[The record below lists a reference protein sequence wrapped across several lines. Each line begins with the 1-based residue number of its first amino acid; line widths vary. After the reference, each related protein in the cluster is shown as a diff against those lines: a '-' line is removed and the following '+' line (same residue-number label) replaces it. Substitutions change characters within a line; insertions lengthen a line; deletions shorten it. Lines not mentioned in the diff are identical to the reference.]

1 MHMKRVFLLFSTL
14 LAVLSITG
22 CTREELDAPSVPQ
35 MTIRATI
42 PGDPLTKASF
52 SDREGGGLTLSWQE
66 HDNILVEDVDDET
79 NCAIYE
85 IQPGFTKTVAHFSG
99 NELAMGDIFNI
110 YCPGV
115 PAASLTQNGNGNM
128 EHLVFT
134 AMLEDV
140 AREDLADIAFNSEWA
155 DDHGCSFYRGGV
167 VKLVLTLPAA
177 ITAPEKVE
185 LAFYNG
191 DIMPEDVCSLNL
203 TGVDLSANHVLTAY
217 LQSRWEDVDFSRF
230 TLKVMDGDGSC
241 YTASKTASATLMAGC
256 QNIMDMRSSSL
267 SFHEELFAGGDGTR
281 DNPYLIANAK
291 QLDNMHAEGILKA
304 EQRVYFRLIRDIDM
318 QAYLQTHTWLP
329 LNSLSPY
336 DKLIDFDGDGHTIDH
351 FSCSFDA
358 TGLSDATHDAASK
371 PSFFGLLYGSC
382 YDVNFTHAVI
392 TTNYGPAGIL
402 GGFVGYSA
410 KKAVV
415 YNVHVQGTVTK
426 NGGLDNKGDSGVG
439 GLAGRIAFAFIDSCS
454 ADVTINCTVQ
464 PYVGGLFGID
474 FADASRVRN
483 CWTSGVIHGDQRVG
497 GIAGGLMRPET
508 AIINC
513 YSTATVDAL
522 RCGGGIAGHCNLDNN
537 TAGTPET
544 LMPDNVFRGDIA
556 WQTSFATRTQNKP
569 NGDYWSSGAVVAYTA
584 RKNYLTNC
592 YRHPNLSYA
601 DYANVF
607 SLYDQENASP
617 SSPLSM
623 TNPDATKYTH
633 YYPYHG
639 KAAGSTR
646 LSTVAQGLGWDSS
659 VWNFSEDTP
668 ALTGAVEAEP
678 AGEEP
683 ASGQSSVESLSVS
696 QGSLARAFPGTTTA
710 RGWKSATQ
718 DGITWSCT
726 QVAEGIRYFH
736 ASGTVTPTW
745 MDGGKHRQSLY
756 VVDYD
761 LSNPDYEVKIVHCSP
776 ACVLS
781 QVFEAT
787 GAVAAI
793 NAGYEIASIAVKANT
808 QYTWEKADATKEN
821 NVLNNIKPGSEKVVN
836 YPSGTPKSYMP
847 NNTIGDTGVEN
858 WKSEG
863 AFYCNGKRDVRI
875 GFDGYAGG
883 ASDKYG
889 TGTQTKTIHQ
899 ERLWYRLCTDD
910 EAGFVSSA
918 PILDANYVRFGY
930 TYKDRCGNVGGSQSN
945 SEHPKVHQ
953 TGAYPRT
960 AVAIAY
966 PEDDFHPHLLLIVVD
981 GRYADSASG
990 GGYGYSAYWLERHI
1004 ANAFGPKYMLNLD
1017 GGGSTTMCVAGQ
1029 GDSNT
1034 HVVNYPSDNNGATGS
1049 GGGGTV
1055 VNHSG
1060 ERARD
1065 TFICIVPAN

>member
-14 LAVLSITG
+14 LAVLSTIG
-22 CTREELDAPSVPQ
+22 CTREEMDAPSVPQ
-35 MTIRATI
+35 MIIRATI
-42 PGDPLTKASF
+42 PGDSQTKASF
-52 SDREGGGLTLSWQE
+52 SDRDGGGLTLSWQE

-79 NCAIYE
+79 NCAVYE
-85 IQPGFTKTVAHFSG
+85 ILPGFTKTVAHFSG
-99 NELAMGDIFNI
+99 DELTMGDVFNVI
-110 YCPGV
+110 CPGTR
-115 PAASLTQNGNGNM
+115 ASSLTQTGNGNL
-128 EHLVFT
+128 EHLVFN
-134 AMLEDV
+134 AKLEGV
-140 AREDLADIAFNSEWA
+140 AREYLADIAFNSEWA

-167 VKLVLTLPAA
+167 IKLVLNLPAA
-177 ITAPEKVE
+177 VKAPKKVE
-185 LAFYNG
+185 LAFFNG
-191 DIMPEDVCSLNL
+191 DTTPEESLALNIAGVNL
-203 TGVDLSANHVLTAY
+203 ATEHVLTAY
-217 LQSRWEDVDFSRF
+217 LQSSWGDGEGIEFSDF
-230 TLKVMDGDGSC
+230 TLKVTDGDGSC
-241 YTASKTASATLMAGC
+241 YTSAKAVPGGTATLMPGC
-256 QNIMDMRSSSL
+256 QNIMDMRSSGL
-267 SFHEELFAGGDGTR
+267 SFQEEMFAGGDGTR

-291 QLDNMHAEGILKA
+291 HLDNMHLEGVLKHQ
-304 EQRVYFRLIRDIDM
+304 QRVYFRLIDDIDM
-318 QAYLQTHTWLP
+318 QGYLSSKRWVP
-329 LNSLSPY
+329 LNSASPY
-336 DKLIDFDGDGHTIDH
+336 DYLVDFDGDNHTIDH
-351 FSCSFDA
+351 FTCSYDIDNDNSL
-358 TGLSDATHDAASK
+358 TQKD
-371 PSFFGLLYGSC
+371 PSFFGVLYGSC
-382 YDVNFTHAVI
+382 YDVTFTHAKI
-392 TTNYGPAGIL
+392 TCNDGPCGIL
-402 GGFVGYSA
+402 GGYVGYSA
-410 KKAVV
+410 MKAVV
-415 YNVHVQGTVTK
+415 YNVHVSGEVTK
-426 NGGLDNKGDSGVG
+426 TGNSGTLGVG
-439 GLAGRIAFAFIDSCS
+439 GMAGLICYAYFDSCS
-454 ADVTINCTVQ
+454 ADVAVSSGGDFSGVL
-464 PYVGGLFGID
+464 VGRD
-474 FADASRVRN
+474 ASDASRIRN
-483 CWTSGVIHGDQRVG
+483 CWTSGSVYGVQKVG
-497 GIAGGLMRPET
+497 GIIGGMIRPESS
-508 AIINC
+508 IINC
-513 YSTATVDAL
+513 FSTATVNAM
-522 RCGGGIAGHCNLDNN
+522 RFSGGIIGDCCMDAGSNN
-537 TAGTPET
+537 NYKNAGT
-544 LMPDNVFRGDIA
+544 LRPDNVVKGCIA
-556 WQTSFATRTQNKP
+556 WQSLLRTRDQQGVKD
-569 NGDYWSSGAVVAYTA
+569 GWASGAIIGMTA
-584 RKNYLTNC
+584 THNYLIDCKRN
-592 YRHPNLSYA
+592 PAL
-601 DYANVF
+601 VF
-607 SLYDQENASP
+607 DDFSDELTLYDQENANP
-617 SSPLSM
+617 ETPLVVNNPNSS
-623 TNPDATKYTH
+623 TYKH
-633 YYPYHG
+633 YSPYHG
-639 KAAGSTR
+639 KAAGSSR

-659 VWNFSEDTP
+659 VWNFSGDIP
-668 ALTGAVEAEP
+668 VLTGAVEAEP

-683 ASGQSSVESLSVS
+683 ESGASDVEALTY
-696 QGSLARAFPGTTTA
+696 GTNLGRAFPGTTTA
-710 RGWKSATQ
+710 RGSKSAEQ

-736 ASGTVTPTW
+736 ASGTVTANW
-745 MDGGKHRQSLY
+745 MDNGAHRQSLY

-808 QYTWEKADATKEN
+808 QYTWEKADATKDN

-883 ASDKYG
+883 ASDKNG
-889 TGTQTKTIHQ
+889 NGTQNKTVHQ
-899 ERLWYRLCTDD
+899 ERLWYQLGTEN

-966 PEDDFHPHLLLIVVD
+966 PDDDTHPHLLLIVVD

-1049 GGGGTV
+1049 GGGGTD

-1060 ERARD
+1060 QRARD